1 MSFHHPTLLWL
12 LALPF
17 AWGFWQWTRRGHP
30 VVVPFDFGP
39 QREGRRLRALV
50 NVAQTLPAL
59 LLAVAV
65 LILAGPRR
73 PAPPENERILNN
85 VIICLDI
92 SGSMMS
98 PFGSYR
104 GRPTKTRYD
113 AAMEAAKDFCEMR
126 RDDAFGLTVFG
137 GEYLHWFPPTKD
149 LSAIRNALPF
159 VRPEN
164 MPPWFGGTLI
174 ARALRGCKERLAR
187 AKEGDR
193 AVILITDGGSAD
205 FGNGGDRQIGQE
217 LAEQKIRV
225 FTILI
230 GNDMFG
236 IDGIYTIG
244 ALTNGKVFQVG
255 DPGSLESIFHEIDA
269 MQKAKFR
276 QTTADWVDFYKP
288 LTWTGLGLAGLW
300 ALSLL
305 GLRYTPW

>member
-1 MSFHHPTLLWL
+1 MSFHHPVVLWL

-30 VVVPFDFGP
+30 VVVPFDHGP
-39 QREGRRLRALV
+39 QREGRRLRWLV
-50 NVAQTLPAL
+50 NLAQTLPAL
-59 LLAVAV
+59 LLAIAV

-85 VIICLDI
+85 VIICLDV
-92 SGSMMS
+92 SGSMTM

-104 GRPTKTRYD
+104 GRATRTRYD
-113 AAMEAAKDFCEMR
+113 AAMESAKDFCESR
-126 RDDAFGLTVFG
+126 RDDAFGLTIFG
-137 GEYLHWFPPTKD
+137 AEYLHWFPPTKE

-174 ARALRGCKERLAR
+174 ANALRGCKDRLAR
-187 AKEGDR
+187 TKEGDR
-193 AVILITDGGSAD
+193 AIILITDGGSAD

-217 LAEQKIRV
+217 LAEHKIRV

-236 IDGIYTIG
+236 TGGIYTIA
-244 ALTNGKVFQVG
+244 ALTSGKVFQAG
-255 DPGSLESIFHEIDA
+255 DPGSLETIYREIDA
-269 MQKAKFR
+269 MQKAKFK

-288 LTWTGLGLAGLW
+288 LAWTGLALAGLW
-300 ALSLL
+300 GLSLL